1 MSTDD
6 TPEDGDVPGRET
18 PGDPDTPED
27 REITADREATGDS
40 AATRDAAAPFRLA
53 IRETEEG
60 TLLAACDADLIGE
73 TVTEGE
79 VSLSITAAFYG
90 EEGADAAAVRDGLAD
105 CAVANL
111 VGSDVVD
118 LAIEVGVVDPANV
131 LEIEGTPHAQAM
143 WM

>member
-6 TPEDGDVPGRET
+6 TPEDGDAPEGHAVPEES
-18 PGDPDTPED
+18 DTPH
-27 REITADREATGDS
+27 ADQPQ
-40 AATRDAAAPFRLA
+40 PFRLA

-73 TVTEGE
+73 TIAEDE
-79 VSLSITAAFYG
+79 VSLTITAEFYG

-111 VGSDVVD
+111 VGREVVD

-131 LEIEGTPHAQAM
+131 LDIEGTPHAQAM